1 MITLIRILRFVVI
14 GILIYVLYK
23 LIWKGKSAGA
33 GEKERKAKPSKALE
47 EMKQDPICGIFI
59 PESQAIQYNWNKEI
73 YYFCSEECKRKFQ
86 KLKQ

>member
-33 GEKERKAKPSKALE
+33 G